1 MADETFCFPSE
12 TVPFLNDLKANNN
25 REWFNAYKAT
35 YTSAIKQPAETFA
48 DVLLP
53 HLEQVAGGPLQAKIY
68 RMYRDVRFSKDKT
81 PYNTHLH
88 ISFMPP
94 GHGET
99 PIGWFFA
106 LETDRIILG
115 AGAFQFGK
123 QDLITWRNRVA
134 GPDGERLAT
143 LIDDLR
149 QNGARLSDPTLKRVP
164 SGFDKDHPREALL
177 RCKGFSIWHDIMDT
191 GLAERPDLVQEIV
204 ERFRTFRPVMDW
216 LGDG

>member
-1 MADETFCFPSE
+1 MAEETFCFPSE

-25 REWFNAYKAT
+25 REWFNAHKAT

-53 HLEQVAGGPLQAKIY
+53 HLEQVAGEPLQAKIY

-81 PYNTHLH
+81 PYNSHLH

-149 QNGARLSDPTLKRVP
+149 QNGARLSDPSLKRVP
-164 SGFDKDHPREALL
+164 SGFDEDHPREALL

-191 GLAERPDLVQEIV
+191 GLAERPDLVPEIV
-204 ERFRTFRPVMDW
+204 ERFKAFRPVMDF
-216 LGDG
+216 LKNQ